1 MAVAKR
7 QPAAPEPVGTKVVG
21 IWIRVS
27 TEDQAR
33 GESPEHH
40 EKRARYYAES
50 KGWKTAEVYHLEG
63 VSGKAVLDHP
73 EAKRM
78 MADVKARHISGLIFS
93 KLARLARSTR
103 ELLDISDYFR
113 EYAADL
119 ISLQEAIDT
128 STPAGRLFYTM
139 IAAMA
144 QWEREEIGSRVAA
157 SVPIR
162 AKLGKPLG
170 GRAPFGYRWDGR
182 KLVPDEKEAPIR
194 RRMYELFLEH
204 RRVGTVATILNKDG
218 HRTRTGFVFGK
229 TTIKRLL
236 SDPTAKGL
244 HRMNYT
250 TARNGEVELKPKE
263 DWVLQPVESIV
274 AAEVWDQCN
283 AILAEREKKLK
294 PVARRAVQLFAGVT
308 NCVCGQRMYVRSNSP
323 KYVCQKCLN
332 KIPVTD
338 LEAVFQEQ
346 LKTFVFSPTEIANYL
361 GSADEGIREREEQLS
376 SLDQESSEVRRQMSS
391 VLRLHLDGKISDDGF
406 SREYQPLEERLK
418 QLEDRI
424 PELQGEL
431 DFLKIQRISSDE
443 IVSEARD
450 LSSRWPSLDRAEKR
464 RIIEQITDRITVG
477 KDEVA
482 IDLVYLPSSSKIM
495 TKEDSN
501 LCR

>member
-7 QPAAPEPVGTKVVG
+7 KTPIPEPASAKVVG

-50 KGWKTAEVYHLEG
+50 KGWRIAEVYHLEG
-63 VSGKAVLDHP
+63 VSGKTVLEHP

-103 ELLDISDYFR
+103 ELLDVSDYFR
-113 EYAADL
+113 EHEADL

-170 GRAPFGYRWDGR
+170 GQAPFGYRWQGR
-182 KLVPDEKEAPIR
+182 QLVPDEKEAPIR
-194 RRMYELFLEH
+194 RRMYELFVEH
-204 RRVGTVATILNKDG
+204 KRVGTVATVLNKDG
-218 HRTRTGFVFGK
+218 HRTRKGLAFGK
-229 TTIKRLL
+229 TTVKRLL
-236 SDPTAKGL
+236 GDPTAKGL
-244 HRMNYT
+244 HRLNYT
-250 TARNGEVELKPKE
+250 TARNGEVELKPEE
-263 DWVLQPVESIV
+263 DWVLQPVDPIVSAELWDECNSIL
-274 AAEVWDQCN
+274 E
-283 AILAEREKKLK
+283 EREKKAK
-294 PVARRAVQLFAGVT
+294 PIARRAVQLFAGVT
-308 NCVCGQRMYVRSNSP
+308 VCVCGQRMYVRSNSP

-332 KIPVTD
+332 KIAVTD

-346 LKTFVFSPTEIANYL
+346 LKAFVFSPTDVAKSL
-361 GSADEGIREREEQLS
+361 SSADVAIQEREEQLS
-376 SLDQESSEVRRQMSS
+376 TVDRESTEVKRQMSG
-391 VLRLHLDGKISDDGF
+391 VMRLHLDGKISDDGF
-406 SREYQPLEERLK
+406 AREYKPLEERLR

-431 DFLKIQRISSDE
+431 DFLRIQRISSDE
-443 IVSEARD
+443 ILSEAKD

-482 IDLVYLPSSSKIM
+482 IDLVYLPSSSEIM
-495 TKEDSN
+495 TTRDQS